1 MEALFPPD
9 KSPYHWVPMPLKAES
24 AGFLATNSVFQ
35 ALAIFFVSLR
45 FYSRITTK
53 SVGWD
58 DWWVLI
64 ALFLSICTFI
74 VCICANILGSGYL
87 VEEVVINL
95 SSFYLLIFILQ
106 PLFLFAIMSTKLS
119 VCFFY
124 LRVFVN
130 KSMRIATFVT
140 MALVVAW
147 AVAHYLAAVFICS
160 PVAGQYDLRLA
171 AQVKCGDQMKF
182 FQSGLSIN
190 VVLDAIVIVLPLWT
204 IWKLKMRKSDK
215 IGLFVAFSISIAMLV
230 VSIIRAEYVTTTS
243 LKGDLTATLP
253 INLFLT
259 VFEQQLAIITIS
271 IPMLRP
277 LWRRY
282 RARIGGYSIS
292 EEGGK
297 GSGYSGRAGSKS
309 NDIVTFGGSGAKASA
324 GSRGRRGKNDSVL
337 DAAVELRD
345 VEHKASV
352 HGRRD
357 GESSVNSD
365 WIADDSGSE
374 TRLGEWNK
382 SPNAISVQ
390 TEWTVSHK

>member
-1 MEALFPPD
+1 MEQLFPPD
-9 KSPYHWVPMPLKAES
+9 KSPYHWVPMPLKPES

-35 ALAIFFVSLR
+35 AIAFAIVGLR
-45 FYSRITTK
+45 FYSRISTK

-64 ALFLSICTFI
+64 ATFLSICTFI
-74 VCICANILGSGYL
+74 TSICANILGSGYL

-140 MALVVAW
+140 MGLVVAW
-147 AVAHYLAAVFICS
+147 AVAHYLAAVFICT

-171 AQVKCGDQMKF
+171 AVVKCGDQMKF

-190 VVLDAIVIVLPLWT
+190 VVLDAIVIALPLWT

-215 IGLFVAFSISIAMLV
+215 VGLFVAFSISIAMLV

-282 RARIGGYSIS
+282 RARVGGYSLS
-292 EEGGK
+292 EEAAK
-297 GSGYSGRAGSKS
+297 NSGYSGGRGGSKS

-324 GSRGRRGKNDSVL
+324 GSKGRRGKNDSVL

-345 VEHKASV
+345 VEHKANV
-352 HGRRD
+352 NGRSD
-357 GESSVNSD
+357 GESWV
-365 WIADDSGSE
+365 ADDSGSE
-374 TRLGEWNK
+374 TRLGEWNR
-382 SPNAISVQ
+382 SPGAINVQ
-390 TEWTVSHK
+390 TEWTVSRK

>member
-1 MEALFPPD
+1 
-9 KSPYHWVPMPLKAES
+9 
-24 AGFLATNSVFQ
+24 
-35 ALAIFFVSLR
+35 
-45 FYSRITTK
+45 
-53 SVGWD
+53 
-58 DWWVLI
+58 
-64 ALFLSICTFI
+64 
-74 VCICANILGSGYL
+74 
-87 VEEVVINL
+87 
-95 SSFYLLIFILQ
+95 
-106 PLFLFAIMSTKLS
+106 MSTKLS

-130 KSMRIATFVT
+130 NSMRIATFVT
-140 MALVVAW
+140 MGLVVAW
-147 AVAHYLAAVFICS
+147 AVAHYLAAVFICT

-171 AQVKCGDQMKF
+171 AVTKCGDQMKF

-190 VVLDAIVIVLPLWT
+190 VVLDAIVIALPLCKFDSKLTGSPGVLTFETLGT

-215 IGLFVAFSISIAMLV
+215 VGLFIAFSIGIAMLV

-282 RARIGGYSIS
+282 RARVGGYSLS

-297 GSGYSGRAGSKS
+297 GSGYSGPRGGSKS

-324 GSRGRRGKNDSVL
+324 GSKGRRGKNDSVL

-345 VEHKASV
+345 VEHKANV
-352 HGRRD
+352 AGRSD
-357 GESSVNSD
+357 GESWV
-365 WIADDSGSE
+365 ADDSGSE
-374 TRLGEWNK
+374 TRLGEWNR
-382 SPNAISVQ
+382 SPGAINVQ
-390 TEWTVSHK
+390 TEWAVSRK